1 MESMQLFNLYYRYPI
16 WLQRDDYVAV
26 NKMVKEYTSIYID
39 LLKKEKE
46 CENIRSSKAY
56 RLGKILLRPF
66 KWLRK

>member
-1 MESMQLFNLYYRYPI
+1 M